1 MRIHLPCAIPPEHEL
16 TMTKQDGCSQED
28 QPRRTFRLG
37 LAECLG
43 LAFAAVM
50 ILALAANLIT
60 QKSEV
65 LRTQFIR
72 TSQDVQSLVQDGD
85 ALLAALADY
94 HLTVNGAL
102 SAVQP
107 ASPRLLAHKAAAV
120 HEQAQLHVDALFAA
134 SPEQARDVKRAVA
147 TYETTAQELLRRD
160 QRRRALRDQYGDGA
174 AAMEKR
180 AQDALDG
187 GWKIFGRVVARQS
200 LVALLQAASELHSQ
214 AQGLQSP
221 GAIDNQAVRDI
232 VASEQ
237 KLEAALT
244 QYEKSLRRSQGE
256 AWLAETRAALTQLM
270 ELRQSLADTSRDCV
284 RQQRALEQQHATIE
298 SVLLQQIASIRQRT
312 PATTVTTETSVT
324 PAKPNTSMLWLS
336 AVVLALVLLISAAT
350 VYSVAR
356 PVRRLVAATRRVAQ
370 GEVDVLVPRGGLR
383 ELDGLALA
391 FNSMAAQL
399 AQARASVQA
408 YQAQLEARVDE
419 RTRQLQHLAEHDP
432 LTELPNRRQ
441 LLAHIDGALR
451 AARADSGR
459 VALLF
464 IDLDNFKTLNDSLG
478 HDFGDTLLQAV
489 SQRLRQA
496 VGAGFCARW
505 GGDEFTVVLDG
516 IANPDDARRR
526 AFDVVAA
533 FDRPLTVGARDV
545 VISVS
550 VGTSVF
556 PDHAGDAEGLLRS
569 ADAALFRAK
578 ELGRR
583 QAHLFDPQLLVNASS
598 RFALEQ
604 ALRRAVKFGEF
615 ELFYQPEVALETLHT
630 TVVEALLRWRQPDG
644 TYIAPGEFLV
654 IAEQTGLIDEL
665 SDWVLRGAIRAAAR
679 WHRGPWSKARIA
691 VNLSSRQ
698 LLDQQLVQR
707 VEQLLH
713 EYKLP
718 AECLEIELT
727 ENVMQTG
734 PSTIAAL
741 RALRALGVAIALDD
755 FGTGYSS
762 LTSLEQ
768 LPLTRVK
775 IDRSLI
781 ASIDT
786 SSRSASIARSIIGLC
801 HSLGLQVTAEGI
813 ERPSQLAKLLAD
825 RGLHIQGYLLS
836 KPLSG
841 DELIDFIESAPARL
855 RELVLTLPD
864 TPFDPDSTGA
874 YALRRY
880 RAAVAN
886 RVGSPP

>member
-1 MRIHLPCAIPPEHEL
+1 W
-16 TMTKQDGCSQED
+16 
-28 QPRRTFRLG
+28 
-37 LAECLG
+37 
-43 LAFAAVM
+43 V
-50 ILALAANLIT
+50 
-60 QKSEV
+60 
-65 LRTQFIR
+65 
-72 TSQDVQSLVQDGD
+72 
-85 ALLAALADY
+85 
-94 HLTVNGAL
+94 
-102 SAVQP
+102 
-107 ASPRLLAHKAAAV
+107 
-120 HEQAQLHVDALFAA
+120 
-134 SPEQARDVKRAVA
+134 
-147 TYETTAQELLRRD
+147 
-160 QRRRALRDQYGDGA
+160 
-174 AAMEKR
+174 
-180 AQDALDG
+180 
-187 GWKIFGRVVARQS
+187 
-200 LVALLQAASELHSQ
+200 
-214 AQGLQSP
+214 
-221 GAIDNQAVRDI
+221 
-232 VASEQ
+232 
-237 KLEAALT
+237 
-244 QYEKSLRRSQGE
+244 
-256 AWLAETRAALTQLM
+256 
-270 ELRQSLADTSRDCV
+270 
-284 RQQRALEQQHATIE
+284 
-298 SVLLQQIASIRQRT
+298 
-312 PATTVTTETSVT
+312 
-324 PAKPNTSMLWLS
+324 S
-336 AVVLALVLLISAAT
+336 AVVLGLVLLISAAT

-356 PVRRLVAATRRVAQ
+356 PIRRLVIATRRVAQ

-383 ELDGLALA
+383 EVDGLALA
-391 FNSMAAQL
+391 FNSMATQL

-441 LLAHIDGALR
+441 LLAHVEGVLR
-451 AARADSGR
+451 AARAHSAR

-489 SQRLRQA
+489 SQRLIQA
-496 VGAGFCARW
+496 VGSGFCARW

-516 IANPDDARRR
+516 IANPEEARRR
-526 AFDVVAA
+526 AFEVVAA

-545 VISVS
+545 AISVS

-556 PDHAGDAEGLLRS
+556 PDHASEAEGLLRA

-604 ALRRAVKFGEF
+604 ALRRAVKCGEF
-615 ELFYQPEVALETLHT
+615 ELFYQPEVSLETLQT

-665 SDWVLRGAIRAAAR
+665 SDWVLRSSIRAAAR

-707 VEQLLH
+707 VEQLLQ

-734 PSTIAAL
+734 LSTIAAL
-741 RALRALGVAIALDD
+741 RALRDLGVTIALDD

-768 LPLTRVK
+768 LPLSRVK
-775 IDRSLI
+775 IDRSLV

-801 HSLGLQVTAEGI
+801 HSLGLEVTAEGI

-836 KPLSG
+836 KPLSA
-841 DELIDFIESAPARL
+841 DDLIGFIESAPARL
-855 RELVLTLPD
+855 QELVLTLPD

-880 RAAVAN
+880 RAAVAS
-886 RVGSPP
+886 RAASPT